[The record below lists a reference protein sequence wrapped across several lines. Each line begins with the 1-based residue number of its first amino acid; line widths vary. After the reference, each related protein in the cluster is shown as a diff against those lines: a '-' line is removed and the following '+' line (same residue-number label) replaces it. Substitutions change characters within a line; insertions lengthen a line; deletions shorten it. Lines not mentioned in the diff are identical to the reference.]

1 MFRLVNACY
10 SLSHPIPPPWYSK
23 ELFEASRTK
32 RNSFMSHFGFGKS
45 NRKAHIKLSTNDAN
59 GSTHATMSNSPI
71 ENDSPVTEKFKRAHE
86 AEVKQELLVD
96 SLAARV
102 EGFKH
107 KVNCWL

>member
-1 MFRLVNACY
+1 
-10 SLSHPIPPPWYSK
+10 
-23 ELFEASRTK
+23 
-32 RNSFMSHFGFGKS
+32 
-45 NRKAHIKLSTNDAN
+45 
-59 GSTHATMSNSPI
+59 MSNSPI

-86 AEVKQELLVD
+86 AEVEQELLVD